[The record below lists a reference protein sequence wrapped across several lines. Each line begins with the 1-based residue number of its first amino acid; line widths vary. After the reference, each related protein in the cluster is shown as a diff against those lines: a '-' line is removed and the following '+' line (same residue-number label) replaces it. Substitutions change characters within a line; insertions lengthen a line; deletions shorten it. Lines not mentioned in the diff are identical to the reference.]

1 MRNGKRNSHYFKFTL
16 TEWGM
21 KMLQNIKTDIIYYK
35 TTTDFE
41 MEFNLCGCCRMRLL
55 TDKAPDRKSLVHN
68 LARAVSRSRII
79 LIIGSLFGDEGT
91 LTTVAGAISK
101 KLAVIDNSLY
111 GITDKSEIKII
122 DGATPLVSPDGCFGG
137 CIIESGPQ
145 AMILLSDNK
154 SLRKSIMTA
163 LIHPYVEELAA
174 AEMHSKAENARNLS
188 GAIGKT
194 ENIPPENAEPQSIED
209 IFSSAHLAASAEAVA
224 EAPIANATES
234 LNEENGLTDDIDNED
249 VNNTAGEEAE
259 APIAAEEAEAIAA
272 FGNDEAPLNPQAAAE
287 ADGVELDGG
296 MIFETDDYRAEAYA
310 ENDEYSDLYIEPVG
324 LRRRK
329 ASQRNELYSY
339 DDTNEADFPTDGY
352 SENSFHGNPIG
363 GKLTLIVLIILLLTA
378 AVLCYSVF
386 FVPAQNGISPGEYVR
401 DIFNTLFG

>member
-1 MRNGKRNSHYFKFTL
+1 
-16 TEWGM
+16 
-21 KMLQNIKTDIIYYK
+21 MLQNIKTDIIYYK

-79 LIIGSLFGDEGT
+79 LIVGSLFGDEGT
-91 LTTVAGAISK
+91 LATVAGAISK

-111 GITDKSEIKII
+111 GISDKSEIKII
-122 DGATPLVSPDGCFGG
+122 DGATPLVSRDGCFSG

-154 SLRKSIMTA
+154 SLRKSIMTT

-174 AEMHSKAENARNLS
+174 AEMQNKAESARNLS

-194 ENIPPENAEPQSIED
+194 DAVPTEDAEPQPIED
-209 IFSSAHLAASAEAVA
+209 IFSSAYLANSAETAAEAPEAVA
-224 EAPIANATES
+224 AEPLDKENELTE
-234 LNEENGLTDDIDNED
+234 
-249 VNNTAGEEAE
+249 NT
-259 APIAAEEAEAIAA
+259 AEEAEATEAA
-272 FGNDEAPLNPQAAAE
+272 EETETDTETEAVSDDEELPLNPQAAAV

-296 MIFETDDYRAEAYA
+296 MIFETDDYRAEAYS
-310 ENDEYSDLYIEPVG
+310 EDDEYSDLYIEPEG
-324 LRRRK
+324 LHRKK
-329 ASQRNELYSY
+329 ASRQSELYAY
-339 DDTNEADFPTDGY
+339 DDMDEADFSTDGY
-352 SENSFHGNPIG
+352 SENSFHGSSIRG
-363 GKLTLIVLIILLLTA
+363 RLTAIVLIILLLTA

-386 FVPAQNGISPGEYVR
+386 FVPAQNGISAGEYIR